1 MIKIQTKRPISLI
14 AQEHLNSA
22 KDQSKGDVYGK
33 LKAKIEQGMPS
44 DELAFFKFLE
54 SKFDTILIGNP
65 HEINGLIQ
73 ESETYSAYKTKTEGI
88 KVVLKEIF
96 DYKGFRKKEAQNGWN
111 AYWLADQLRVDT
123 CPYCNRLY
131 THTVTEKG
139 KGISRPQFDHF
150 WDQATYPFLALS
162 FYNLIPSCNICN
174 STLKGKTPFST
185 NTHIHPYIEGFGDEI
200 RFTLKI
206 KDSSFFSGN
215 LEAGS
220 IDFLFVDEES
230 ELAIKAKKNICDFK
244 LKEMY
249 EEHIDYVY
257 EQVNRALIYNRDYL
271 DSLYQ
276 QFEGTLFRNEKDL
289 SRFITAN
296 YVDDAELQKRP
307 LSKLTKDICHQFGLD

>member
-14 AQEHLNSA
+14 AQEHLNMA
-22 KDQSKGDVYGK
+22 KDQSIGDVYGK
-33 LKAKIEQGMPS
+33 LKAKIEQGMPL
-44 DELAFFKFLE
+44 DELAFLKFLE

-65 HEINGLIQ
+65 HELNSLIE
-73 ESETYSAYKTKTEGI
+73 ESQAYSAYKTKNT

-96 DYKGFRKKEAQNGWN
+96 NYKEFSKKGAQKGWN
-111 AYWLADQLRVDT
+111 TYWLADQLRVDT

-131 THTVTEKG
+131 THTVIKEKE
-139 KGISRPQFDHF
+139 ISRPQFDHF
-150 WDQATYPFLALS
+150 WDQAAYPFLALS

-174 STLKGKTPFST
+174 STLKGQKPFST
-185 NTHIHPYIEGFGDEI
+185 DTHIHPYIEGFGDEI

-215 LEAGS
+215 LQAGS

-230 ELAIKAKKNICDFK
+230 ELAKKAKKNICDFK

-271 DSLYQ
+271 DSLYR

-296 YVDDAELQKRP
+296 YVDDAQLQKRP
-307 LSKLTKDICHQFGLD
+307 LSKLTKDISHQFGLD

>member
-14 AQEHLNSA
+14 AQEHLDMA
-22 KDQSKGDVYGK
+22 KGQSKGDVYGK
-33 LKAKIEQGMPS
+33 LKAKIAQGMPS
-44 DELAFFKFLE
+44 DKLAFLKFLE
-54 SKFDTILIGNP
+54 SKFETILIGNP
-65 HEINGLIQ
+65 HELNSLIE
-73 ESETYSAYKTKTEGI
+73 ESQAYSAYKTETGG
-88 KVVLKEIF
+88 LKETLKKIF
-96 DYKGFRKKEAQNGWN
+96 NYEKFSEKGENLWN
-111 AYWLADQLRVDT
+111 TYWLADQLRVDT

-131 THTVTEKG
+131 THTVIKEKE
-139 KGISRPQFDHF
+139 ISRPQFDHF

-162 FYNLIPSCNICN
+162 FYNLIPSCYICN
-174 STLKGKTPFST
+174 STLKRNLPFST
-185 NTHIHPYIEGFGDEI
+185 DTHIHPYIEGFGDEI

-215 LEAGS
+215 LKAGS

-230 ELAIKAKKNICDFK
+230 ELAIKAKKNIRDFK
-244 LKEMY
+244 LREMY

-307 LSKLTKDICHQFGLD
+307 LSKLTKDISHQFGLD